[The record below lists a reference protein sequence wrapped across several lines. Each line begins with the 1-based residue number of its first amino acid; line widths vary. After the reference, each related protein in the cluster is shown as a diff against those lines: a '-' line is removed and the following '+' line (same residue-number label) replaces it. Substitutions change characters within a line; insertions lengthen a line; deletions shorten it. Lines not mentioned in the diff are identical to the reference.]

1 MKRETATQIR
11 CAVYTR
17 VSNDQGL
24 ERAFNSL
31 HVQNDAARAYIRSQS
46 NWGWIA
52 LPETYEDGGF
62 TGGNTDRPALQRLLQ
77 DVCNGRVDVIVV
89 YKIDR
94 LTRSLSDFA
103 HLVDLFD
110 KHSVSFASVTQQFNT
125 ATSMGRLTLNVL
137 LSFAQFER
145 DIASE
150 RMRDNIAACKHKG
163 VWVGGPIPIGYQTRN
178 KKVTINRSKADNV
191 RTMFKK
197 YLELGSLSLL
207 MAYLARRRILTRPIV
222 LKTGKVL
229 GRAPF
234 TTSKLGYVLRNRFY
248 VGEIKFKGEIL
259 KGPQEPIIDRK
270 LFNAVQIR
278 MDKQRMGPNKKLPPS
293 PLA

>member
-31 HVQNDAARAYIRSQS
+31 HAQNDAARAYIRSQS

-103 HLVDLFD
+103 HLVDLFE

-197 YLELGSLSLL
+197 YLELV
-207 MAYLARRRILTRPIV
+207 A
-222 LKTGKVL
+222 
-229 GRAPF
+229 
-234 TTSKLGYVLRNRFY
+234 
-248 VGEIKFKGEIL
+248 
-259 KGPQEPIIDRK
+259 
-270 LFNAVQIR
+270 
-278 MDKQRMGPNKKLPPS
+278 
-293 PLA
+293 